1 MNRQV
6 GLISALAVVLLLVAF
21 YFLAWAPKSEEIA
34 TIEEDIEDVLR
45 QQATTQQRIRALEEV
60 RQRAPQ
66 IEADITTA
74 EAIVPADVA
83 FPATLRQLQLS
94 ADDAGVRLVSIAPG
108 RPLAVAEGADLATI
122 TLGVVVEGSYFQLI
136 DFFRRIEEP
145 AITPRGIVW
154 EAVSLAEAEYPVL
167 SASAQGRMFALLPA
181 PAAAAPAQPQP
192 TPTPTP
198 TDDEGE

>member
-181 PAAAAPAQPQP
+181 PAAAAPAEPQP